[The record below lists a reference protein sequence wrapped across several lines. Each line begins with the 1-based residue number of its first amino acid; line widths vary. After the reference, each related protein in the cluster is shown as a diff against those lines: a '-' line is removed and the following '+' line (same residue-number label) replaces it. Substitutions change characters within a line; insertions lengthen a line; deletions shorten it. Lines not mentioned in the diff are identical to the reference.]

1 MTCTRATLKVR
12 PTAAQGIR
20 RAMPLAACLLLL
32 LAPGTM
38 SRASGNEVAEALARC
53 QDEDKA
59 AELRARA
66 CTILITTKTIDDSIR
81 AEALLNRGSV
91 QLEAGDADAAIA
103 DFTDGIRLNPQYPAL
118 YSHRAEAYQEKGQLD
133 LALADLTTVIGLLP
147 DDADSYADRGQLHT
161 LLGNQAP
168 AIADFTAA
176 LKLDPQNEQ
185 AREGLRSLGVR

>member
-1 MTCTRATLKVR
+1 
-12 PTAAQGIR
+12 
-20 RAMPLAACLLLL
+20 MPLAACLVLLL
-32 LAPGTM
+32 GPSTGPD
-38 SRASGNEVAEALARC
+38 ASGDEIAQALARC

-66 CTILITTKTIDDSIR
+66 CTILITTKTIDDNIR

-118 YSHRAEAYQEKGQLD
+118 HSHRAEAYQEKGQLD
-133 LALADLTTVIGLLP
+133 LALADLTTVINLLP
-147 DDADSYADRGQLHT
+147 DDADSYADRGELHT
-161 LLGNQAP
+161 RLGNQELAVS
-168 AIADFTAA
+168 DFKAA